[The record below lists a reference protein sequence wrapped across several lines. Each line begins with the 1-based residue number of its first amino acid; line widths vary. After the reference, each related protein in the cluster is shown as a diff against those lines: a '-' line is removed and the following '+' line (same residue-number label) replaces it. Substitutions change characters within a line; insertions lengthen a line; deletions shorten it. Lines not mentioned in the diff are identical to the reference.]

1 MQSNE
6 VVSEQIEEEDFKV
19 CSVINDEW
27 NAEVAKK
34 REIRLAD
41 MREKRKNII
50 LQQLLT
56 KEQQQEK
63 LKNQLKEWI
72 KNVEEESVTFI
83 TAENVD
89 AAIEECLANVVNYNR
104 ALDLEGNWH
113 EGKYPPV
120 SPVEKTQEP
129 VIVEQQI

>member
-1 MQSNE
+1 
-6 VVSEQIEEEDFKV
+6 
-19 CSVINDEW
+19 
-27 NAEVAKK
+27 
-34 REIRLAD
+34 

-50 LQQLLT
+50 LQQLLRE
-56 KEQQQEK
+56 EQQQEK
-63 LKNQLKEWI
+63 LKDRLKEWI

-120 SPVEKTQEP
+120 SPVEKTQKP